1 MELFEL
7 NLRDA
12 AEGVRT
18 KKFSALELFDACFAR
33 AVSCEPKL
41 AALITLTE
49 EEGRRRAAEIDARI
63 ARGED
68 DYEIGRASCRERV

>member
-33 AVSCEPKL
+33 AASCEPTPGSRGGRTSARW
-41 AALITLTE
+41 AAFP
-49 EEGRRRAAEIDARI
+49 
-63 ARGED
+63 
-68 DYEIGRASCRERV
+68 SC